1 MATYKYFDQF
11 VEDLCKGVH
20 NLGTDQL
27 VVALCPAANTPLVT
41 NTVLGDLTTI
51 DHTNLGAATVR
62 NITTT
67 SCDQTDGTVKLILA
81 DLTLTA
87 TATVPKFRFVVIY
100 NDGTTGATNPL
111 ICWYDYG
118 GEVEMK
124 ATETFKLDFNAS
136 NGLLSIAPTA

>member
-1 MATYKYFDQF
+1 MATYNYFNQF

-20 NLGTDQL
+20 DLSTQQL
-27 VVALCPAANTPLVT
+27 VVALCAASPSATDDA
-41 NTVLGDLTTI
+41 VLADLTTI
-51 DHTNLGAATVR
+51 NHTNLSTR

-67 SCDQTDGTVKLILA
+67 SCEQTAGTVKLILA

-87 TATVPKFRFVVIY
+87 SDTVPQFRYVVIY
-100 NDGTTGATNPL
+100 NDGTTVLTNPL

-118 GEVEMK
+118 SNVDML

-136 NGLLSIAPTA
+136 DGILSIAPA